1 VCDTADG
8 PCEDPGVCDGGGGP
22 CPPGTL
28 CLLGNRFRVTATWQN
43 QYDGSSGDAGVQKAS
58 DLSGYLYFT
67 DPRNTELIV
76 KILDFG
82 DVIKVFWPAHQPA
95 LHDPVEDTHRDTTRP
110 TATPRR
116 LRRLRQQRLPVE
128 RAWRQWA
135 PCGQHRGR
143 RRHRHHVPA
152 SRFAV
157 EMTWRNQ
164 YDGSSGSG
172 LPKKLTDLTGAF
184 GFTDT
189 ANLEVLVKTLD
200 FGDRI
205 LVLYGALSDLE
216 YDLRV
221 TDTGSVGRTCPG
233 STAAA

>member
-1 VCDTADG
+1 V
-8 PCEDPGVCDGGGGP
+8 
-22 CPPGTL
+22 
-28 CLLGNRFRVTATWQN
+28 
-43 QYDGSSGDAGVQKAS
+43 AGAIRAS
-58 DLSGYLYFT
+58 DVAGYLYFT
-67 DPRNTELIV
+67 DRNNYELIF

-82 DVIKVFWPAHQPA
+82 SAIKVFYGQLTN
-95 LHDPVEDTHRDTTRP
+95 LHFTISVKDKRTGAVKAYTNTPGDCGGLDQNGFTTGSVVANVARM
-110 TATPRR
+110 RSR
-116 LRRLRQQRLPVE
+116 
-128 RAWRQWA
+128 
-135 PCGQHRGR
+135 RGR
-143 RRHRHHVPA
+143 SGTPGTCRPDA
-152 SRFAV
+152 DSMCLLDNRFAL

-221 TDTGSVGRTCPG
+221 TDTVTGKTKTYANPAGRYCG
-233 STAAA
+233 GLDNNF